1 MSNNCL
7 VTKLIGVVN
16 DDLPKYGVLVAEF
29 TDSVH
34 SASASLGI
42 ISQSATKIKAVD
54 SPLYSTGGTNLGYEV
69 LVPENQEVWV
79 CPSSGKVE
87 IYGKYGI
94 RKLVL
99 ARGHFAPVE
108 TIDLKY
114 CTDLKELTSALS
126 GELDNLSGLTVM
138 EKLILQRNSADYSLT
153 GNLESLAGMTELI
166 QLNITLCKGL
176 TGQLS
181 SLGNMTKLTSINL
194 GDTNISGSIEDF
206 VVAQRASGRTA
217 CETLHVSW
225 IGSSKVT
232 FNGGTISNSG
242 SSVLSWTSSTI
253 TLGGTTI
260 DA

>member
-29 TDSVH
+29 TDNVH
-34 SASASLGI
+34 SASAALGI
-42 ISQSATKIKAVD
+42 ISKSATKIKAID
-54 SPLYSTGGTNLGYEV
+54 SPLYSTGGANWGYEV
-69 LVPENQEVWV
+69 LVPENEEVWV

-87 IYGKYGI
+87 IYGKYDI
-94 RKLVL
+94 KKLVL
-99 ARGHFAPVE
+99 IRGHFAPVD

-114 CTDLKELTSALS
+114 CTDLKELTSMLS
-126 GELDNLSGLTVM
+126 GELNNLSGLTVM

-153 GNLESLAGMTELI
+153 GNIESLAGMTELT
-166 QLNITLCKGL
+166 QLNIVLCKGL

-181 SLGNMTKLTSINL
+181 SLGNLTKLTSIAI

-206 VVAQRASGRTA
+206 VVAQRTSGRTA
-217 CETLHVSW
+217 CEFLDMAW

-242 SSVLSWTSSTI
+242 STVLSWTSSTI
-253 TLGGTTI
+253 TLAGTTI
-260 DA
+260 NA